1 MSCGAVCVQVA
12 RTDAK
17 WQRASAKKSCSSVDA
32 SCFTPD
38 GYLPVGHWGIEGIGH
53 WVPSRWSSRRA
64 ASRQCANATIMQ
76 RCANVG
82 QWANAPMP

>member
-1 MSCGAVCVQVA
+1 MSCGAVSAQVG

-38 GYLPVGHWGIEGIGH
+38 GYLPCGGSVVCRTHAKQH
-53 WVPSRWSSRRA
+53 
-64 ASRQCANATIMQ
+64 
-76 RCANVG
+76 
-82 QWANAPMP
+82 

>member
-38 GYLPVGHWGIEGIGH
+38 GYLYPSGIGASWALGIGYH
-53 WVPSRWSSRRA
+53 QGGARVAPRR
-64 ASRQCANATIMQ
+64 
-76 RCANVG
+76 
-82 QWANAPMP
+82 ANAPMQR